1 MRLRGWRKFAFYAV
15 GGLLLM
21 WTIFPVYYMI
31 TLSLVP
37 EEDLFK
43 PRLYVAQPTLEN
55 YRNTTHQSNYLVSEF
70 WIQLYNS
77 VIIALLTT
85 AAVIIVGTLGSF
97 ALARVRFRGSQI
109 ISSMTL
115 FTYIIPASFLSIP
128 FFKLMADYDLL
139 GTKLSVILAMI
150 TFTSPYAVWILW
162 DYGKTVPPDIDEA
175 AAIDGA
181 GTLAIFFRIYL
192 PLILPPMVAIATYAF
207 LFSWN
212 EYLYVV
218 LFLSGETN
226 ITIPV
231 AMGNFLATDNPPWN
245 LLMAE
250 SVLYSIP
257 PVILYYCFR
266 RHLLSGLVTGSVTG
280 T

>member
-15 GGLLLM
+15 GSLLLV

-55 YRNTTHQSNYLVSEF
+55 YRHTTHQSNYLVSEF

-85 AAVIIVGTLGSF
+85 AAVVIVGTLGSF
-97 ALARVRFRGSQI
+97 ALARIRFRGSQI

-192 PLILPPMVAIATYAF
+192 PLIMPPMIAIATYAF

-212 EYLYVV
+212 EYIYVLIFV
-218 LFLSGETN
+218 
-226 ITIPV
+226 
-231 AMGNFLATDNPPWN
+231 
-245 LLMAE
+245 
-250 SVLYSIP
+250 
-257 PVILYYCFR
+257 
-266 RHLLSGLVTGSVTG
+266 
-280 T
+280 

>member
-1 MRLRGWRKFAFYAV
+1 MRLRGWRKGVFFGV
-15 GGLLLM
+15 CGLVLV
-21 WTIFPVYYMI
+21 WTVFPVYYMV
-31 TLSLVP
+31 TLSLVK

-43 PRLYVAQPTLEN
+43 PSLYVARPTLEN
-55 YRNTTHQSNYLVSEF
+55 YAATIQQSNYLVSEF
-70 WIQLYNS
+70 RTQLYNS
-77 VIIALLTT
+77 VIIALMTT
-85 AAVIIVGTLGSF
+85 AAVLIVGSLGSF
-97 ALARVRFRGSQI
+97 ALARIRFRGSRL

-115 FTYIIPASFLSIP
+115 FTYIIPSSFLSIP
-128 FFKLMADYDLL
+128 FFKLMADFNLL
-139 GTKLSVILAMI
+139 GLKISVVLAMI
-150 TFTSPYAVWILW
+150 TFASPYAVWILW
-162 DYGKTVPPDIDEA
+162 DYGRTVPPQIDEA

-181 GTLAIFFRIYL
+181 GMMALFFRIYL
-192 PLILPPMVAIATYAF
+192 PLILPAMVAIATYAF
-207 LFSWN
+207 LYSWN
-212 EYLYVV
+212 EYLYAV

-266 RHLLSGLVTGSVTG
+266 RHLLSGLVTGAVK
-280 T
+280 

>member
-1 MRLRGWRKFAFYAV
+1 MRLHGWQKAAFFIVCAIV
-15 GGLLLM
+15 LV
-21 WTIFPVYYMI
+21 WTVFPVYYML
-31 TLSLVP
+31 TLFLVP

-43 PRLYVAQPTLEN
+43 PSLYVAHPTVTN
-55 YRNTTHQSNYLVSEF
+55 YANAIRQSNYLVSAF

-77 VIIALLTT
+77 VSIALMTT
-85 AAVIIVGTLGSF
+85 VAVVVVGTLGSF
-97 ALARVRFRGSQI
+97 ALARIRFRGSRI

-115 FTYIIPASFLSIP
+115 FTYIIPSSFLSIP

-139 GTKLSVILAMI
+139 GTKLSVVLAMI
-150 TFTSPYAVWILW
+150 TFASPYAVWILW
-162 DYGKTVPPDIDEA
+162 DYGRTVPPDIDEA
-175 AAIDGA
+175 AGIDGA
-181 GTLAIFFRIYL
+181 GPLALFFRIYL

-207 LFSWN
+207 LYSWN
-212 EYLYVV
+212 EYLYAV
-218 LFLSGETN
+218 LFLSGETH

-231 AMGNFLATDNPPWN
+231 AMGNFLATDSPPWN

-266 RHLLSGLVTGSVTG
+266 RHLLSGLVTGSVAG

>member
-1 MRLRGWRKFAFYAV
+1 MRLRGWKKIAFYAV
-15 GGLLLM
+15 CVVLLV
-21 WTIFPVYYMI
+21 WTVFPVYYMLS
-31 TLSLVP
+31 LSLVP

-43 PRLYVAQPTLEN
+43 PSLYVVHPTLAN
-55 YRNTTHQSNYLVSEF
+55 YANTVRQSNYMVSQF

-77 VIIALLTT
+77 LAIGLMTT
-85 AAVIIVGTLGSF
+85 AAVVVVGSLGSF
-97 ALARVRFRGSQI
+97 ALARIRFRGSRAIQ
-109 ISSMTL
+109 SMTL
-115 FTYIIPASFLSIP
+115 FTYIIPSSFLSIP

-139 GTKLSVILAMI
+139 GTKLSVILIMI

-181 GTLAIFFRIYL
+181 GPLALFFRIYL
-192 PLILPPMVAIATYAF
+192 PLIMPPMFAIATYAF
-207 LFSWN
+207 LYSWN
-212 EYLYVV
+212 EYLYAV

-231 AMGNFLATDNPPWN
+231 GMGNFLATDNPPWN

-266 RHLLSGLVTGSVTG
+266 RHLLSGLVTGAVAG

>member
-1 MRLRGWRKFAFYAV
+1 MRLRGWPKLAFYTV
-15 GGLLLM
+15 CSLLLV

-43 PRLYVAQPTLEN
+43 PRLYVAQPTLDN
-55 YRNTTHQSNYLVSEF
+55 YRQTTQQSNYLVSEF

-85 AAVIIVGTLGSF
+85 AAVVIVGTLGSF
-97 ALARVRFRGSQI
+97 ALARIRFRGSQI

-162 DYGKTVPPDIDEA
+162 DYGKTVPPEIDEA

-181 GTLAIFFRIYL
+181 GMLQTFFRIYL

>member
-1 MRLRGWRKFAFYAV
+1 MRLRGWRKVAFFGVCALV
-15 GGLLLM
+15 LV
-21 WTIFPVYYMI
+21 WTVFPVYYML

-43 PRLYVAQPTLEN
+43 PSLYVARPTLVN
-55 YRNTTHQSNYLVSEF
+55 YGQTIYQSNYLVSEF

-85 AAVIIVGTLGSF
+85 AAVVVVGTLGSF
-97 ALARVRFRGSQI
+97 ALARIQFRGSRL

-139 GTKLSVILAMI
+139 GTQLSVILAMI
-150 TFTSPYAVWILW
+150 TFASPYAVWILW
-162 DYGKTVPPDIDEA
+162 DYGKTVPPEIDEA

-192 PLILPPMVAIATYAF
+192 PLILPPIFAIATYAF
-207 LFSWN
+207 LYSWN

-250 SVLYSIP
+250 SALYSIP
-257 PVILYYCFR
+257 PVILYYFFR
-266 RHLLSGLVTGSVTG
+266 RHLLSGLVTGSVAG

>member
-1 MRLRGWRKFAFYAV
+1 MRLRGWRKVAFFSLCGIILV
-15 GGLLLM
+15 
-21 WTIFPVYYMI
+21 WTVFPIYYMV
-31 TLSLVP
+31 TLSLVK

-43 PRLYVAQPTLEN
+43 PSLYVARPTLEN
-55 YRNTTHQSNYLVSEF
+55 YSMTVMQSNYLVNEF
-70 WIQLYNS
+70 RIQLFNS
-77 VIIALLTT
+77 VVIALLTT
-85 AAVIIVGTLGSF
+85 SAVLVVGTLGSF
-97 ALARVRFRGSQI
+97 ALARIRFRGSRL

-115 FTYIIPASFLSIP
+115 FTYIIPSSFLSIP
-128 FFKLMADYDLL
+128 LFKLMADYNLL
-139 GTKLSVILAMI
+139 GTKLSVVLAMI

-162 DYGKTVPPDIDEA
+162 DYGKTVPSQIDEA

-181 GTLAIFFRIYL
+181 GPLSLFFHIYV
-192 PLILPPMVAIATYAF
+192 PLILPAMVAIATYAF
-207 LFSWN
+207 LYSWN

-231 AMGNFLATDNPPWN
+231 GMGNFLATDNPPWN

-266 RHLLSGLVTGSVTG
+266 RHLLSGLVTGAVK
-280 T
+280 

>member
-1 MRLRGWRKFAFYAV
+1 MELRGWRKVAFYGVCAV
-15 GGLLLM
+15 VLV
-21 WTIFPVYYMI
+21 WTLFPVYYMI

-43 PRLYVAQPTLEN
+43 PSLYVAHPTLEN
-55 YRNTTHQSNYLVSEF
+55 FQMTIYQSNYLVSQF
-70 WIQLYNS
+70 WAQLWNS
-77 VIIALLTT
+77 VSIAFTT
-85 AAVIIVGTLGSF
+85 TLAVLVVGTLGSF
-97 ALARVRFRGSQI
+97 ALARIPFRGSRAIQN
-109 ISSMTL
+109 MTL
-115 FTYIIPASFLSIP
+115 FTYIIPSSFLSIP
-128 FFKLMADYDLL
+128 FFKLMADFDLI
-139 GTKLSVILAMI
+139 GTKLSVILVMI

-162 DYGKTVPPDIDEA
+162 DYGRTIPPDIDDA
-175 AAIDGA
+175 AMIDGA
-181 GTLAIFFRIYL
+181 GPLAIFFRIYL

-218 LFLSGETN
+218 LFLSGETH

-266 RHLLSGLVTGSVTG
+266 RHLLSGLVTGSVG
-280 T
+280 GI

>member
-1 MRLRGWRKFAFYAV
+1 MGIRGWRKAVFYGICALV
-15 GGLLLM
+15 LV
-21 WTIFPVYYMI
+21 WTLFPVYYM
-31 TLSLVP
+31 LSMSLVP

-43 PRLYVAQPTLEN
+43 PSLYVAHPTLNN
-55 YRNTTHQSNYLVSEF
+55 YAMTVKQSNYLVSQF
-70 WIQLYNS
+70 WAQLWNS
-77 VIIALLTT
+77 VSIALMTT
-85 AAVIIVGTLGSF
+85 LAVLVVGTLGSF
-97 ALARVRFRGSQI
+97 ALARIRFRGSRA

-115 FTYIIPASFLSIP
+115 FTYIIPSSFLSIP

-139 GTKLSVILAMI
+139 GTKLSVILTMI
-150 TFTSPYAVWILW
+150 TFASPYAVWILW
-162 DYGKTVPPDIDEA
+162 DYGRTVPPDIDEA

-181 GTLAIFFRIYL
+181 GPLSLFFRIYL

-207 LFSWN
+207 LYSWN
-212 EYLYVV
+212 EYLYAV

-266 RHLLSGLVTGSVTG
+266 RHLLSGLVTGAVAG

>member
-1 MRLRGWRKFAFYAV
+1 MRLRGWRKAAFYIVSAV
-15 GGLLLM
+15 VLV
-21 WTIFPVYYMI
+21 WTVFPVYYMV

-43 PRLYVAQPTLEN
+43 PRLYVPHPTLEN
-55 YRNTTHQSNYLVSEF
+55 YVHTIFQTNYLVSEF
-70 WIQLYNS
+70 RIQLMNS
-77 VIIALLTT
+77 VVIALFTT
-85 AAVIIVGTLGSF
+85 AAVLIVSTLGSF
-97 ALARVRFRGSQI
+97 ALGRIRFRGSNL

-139 GTKLSVILAMI
+139 GLKISVILAMI
-150 TFTSPYAVWILW
+150 TFASPYAVWILW
-162 DYGKTVPPDIDEA
+162 DYAKTIPSEIDEA

-181 GTLAIFFRIYL
+181 GTPALFFRIYL

-212 EYLYVV
+212 EYLYAV
-218 LFLSGETN
+218 LFLSGETS

-250 SVLYSIP
+250 SVLYSFP

>member
-1 MRLRGWRKFAFYAV
+1 MRLRGWPKVGFYV
-15 GGLLLM
+15 VCVVILV
-21 WTIFPVYYMI
+21 WTLFPVYYMAMM
-31 TLSLVP
+31 SLVP
-37 EEDLFK
+37 EEELFK
-43 PRLYVAQPTLEN
+43 PELYVAHPTLMN
-55 YRNTTHQSNYLVSEF
+55 FLSTVRQSNYLVSQF

-77 VIIALLTT
+77 LAIGLGTT
-85 AAVIIVGTLGSF
+85 AIVLVVGATGSF
-97 ALARVRFRGSQI
+97 ALARLRFRGSRM
-109 ISSMTL
+109 ISSMAL
-115 FTYIIPASFLSIP
+115 FTYIIPSSFLSIP
-128 FFKLMADYDLL
+128 FFKLMADYGLL
-139 GTKLSVILAMI
+139 NTKTALILAMI

-181 GTLAIFFRIYL
+181 GPLALFFRIYL
-192 PLILPPMVAIATYAF
+192 PLILPPLFAIATYAF
-207 LFSWN
+207 LYSWN
-212 EYLYVV
+212 EYLYAV

-231 AMGNFLATDNPPWN
+231 AMGNFLATDSPPWN

-266 RHLLSGLVTGSVTG
+266 RHLLTGLVTGSVSG
-280 T
+280 M

>member
-1 MRLRGWRKFAFYAV
+1 MRLRGWQQTAIFILCAV
-15 GGLLLM
+15 ILV
-21 WTIFPVYYMI
+21 WTLFPVYYML

-43 PRLYVAQPTLEN
+43 PSLYVAHPTVTN
-55 YRNTTHQSNYLVSEF
+55 YANTVRQSNYLVSAF
-70 WIQLYNS
+70 WIQLTNS
-77 VIIALLTT
+77 VTIALMTT
-85 AAVIIVGTLGSF
+85 LAVVIVGTLGSF
-97 ALARVRFRGSQI
+97 ALARIRFRGSRI

-115 FTYIIPASFLSIP
+115 FTYIIPSSFLSIP

-139 GTKLSVILAMI
+139 GSKLSVVLAMI
-150 TFTSPYAVWILW
+150 TFASPYAVWILW
-162 DYGKTVPPDIDEA
+162 DYGRTVPPDIDEA

-181 GTLAIFFRIYL
+181 GPLALFFRIYL
-192 PLILPPMVAIATYAF
+192 PLILPPLVAIATYAF
-207 LFSWN
+207 LYSWN
-212 EYLYVV
+212 EYLYAV
-218 LFLSGETN
+218 LFLSGERY

-231 AMGNFLATDNPPWN
+231 AMGNFLATDSPPWN

-266 RHLLSGLVTGSVTG
+266 RHLLTGLVTGSVAG

>member
-1 MRLRGWRKFAFYAV
+1 MRLRGWRKFTFYAV
-15 GGLLLM
+15 GSLLLV

-55 YRNTTHQSNYLVSEF
+55 YRHTIYQSNYLVSEF

-85 AAVIIVGTLGSF
+85 AAVVVVGTLGSF
-97 ALARVRFRGSQI
+97 ALARIRFRGSQI

-231 AMGNFLATDNPPWN
+231 GMGNFLATDNPPWN

>member
-1 MRLRGWRKFAFYAV
+1 MRLRGWRKVVFF
-15 GGLLLM
+15 GLCGIILV
-21 WTIFPVYYMI
+21 WTVFPVYYMV
-31 TLSLVP
+31 TLSLVK

-43 PRLYVAQPTLEN
+43 PSLYVARPTIEN
-55 YRNTTHQSNYLVSEF
+55 YVMTVQQSNYLVSEF
-70 WIQLYNS
+70 RIQLYNS
-77 VIIALLTT
+77 VGIALLTT
-85 AAVIIVGTLGSF
+85 LAVLIVGTLGSF
-97 ALARVRFRGSQI
+97 ALARIKFRGSHL

-128 FFKLMADYDLL
+128 LFKLMADFNLL
-139 GTKLSVILAMI
+139 GSKLSVILAMI

-162 DYGKTVPPDIDEA
+162 DYGKTLPSQIDEA

-181 GTLAIFFRIYL
+181 GPLSLFFHIYL
-192 PLILPPMVAIATYAF
+192 PLILPAMVAIATYAF
-207 LFSWN
+207 LYSWN
-212 EYLYVV
+212 EYLYAV

-257 PVILYYCFR
+257 PVILYYIFR
-266 RHLLSGLVTGSVTG
+266 RHLLSGLVSGAVK
-280 T
+280 

>member
-1 MRLRGWRKFAFYAV
+1 MRLRGWRKVAFYTI
-15 GGLLLM
+15 GSLLLV

-43 PRLYVAQPTLEN
+43 PRLYVAQPTLDN
-55 YRNTTHQSNYLVSEF
+55 YRQTTHQSNYLVSEF

-85 AAVIIVGTLGSF
+85 AAVVIVGTLGSF
-97 ALARVRFRGSQI
+97 ALARIRFRGNQI

-181 GTLAIFFRIYL
+181 GTLAIFLRIYL
-192 PLILPPMVAIATYAF
+192 PLIMPPMIAIATYAF

-257 PVILYYCFR
+257 PVILYYFFR
-266 RHLLSGLVTGSVTG
+266 RHLLSGLVTGAVTG

>member
-1 MRLRGWRKFAFYAV
+1 MGLRGWQKAAFYGICALV
-15 GGLLLM
+15 LV
-21 WTIFPVYYMI
+21 WTLFPVYYM
-31 TLSLVP
+31 LSMSLVP

-43 PRLYVAQPTLEN
+43 PSLYVAHPTLNN
-55 YRNTTHQSNYLVSEF
+55 YAMTVKQSNYLVSQF
-70 WIQLYNS
+70 WAQLYNS
-77 VIIALLTT
+77 VSIALMTT
-85 AAVIIVGTLGSF
+85 LAVLVVGTLGSF
-97 ALARVRFRGSQI
+97 ALARIRFRGSRA

-115 FTYIIPASFLSIP
+115 FTYIIPSSFLSIP

-139 GTKLSVILAMI
+139 GTKLSVILTMI
-150 TFTSPYAVWILW
+150 TFASPYAVWILW
-162 DYGKTVPPDIDEA
+162 DYGRTVPPDIDEA

-181 GTLAIFFRIYL
+181 GPLSLFFRIYL

-207 LFSWN
+207 LYSWN
-212 EYLYVV
+212 EYLYAV

-266 RHLLSGLVTGSVTG
+266 RHLLSGLVTGAVAG

>member
-1 MRLRGWRKFAFYAV
+1 MGLRGWRKVAFYVVCAV
-15 GGLLLM
+15 LLV
-21 WTIFPVYYMI
+21 WTLFPVYYML

-43 PRLYVAQPTLEN
+43 PSLYVAHPTSAN
-55 YRNTTHQSNYLVSEF
+55 YAMTIRQSNYLVSQF
-70 WIQLYNS
+70 WAQLWNS
-77 VIIALLTT
+77 VSIAFMTT
-85 AAVIIVGTLGSF
+85 LAVLVVGTLGSF
-97 ALARVRFRGSQI
+97 ALARIPFRGSRAIQN
-109 ISSMTL
+109 MTL
-115 FTYIIPASFLSIP
+115 FTYIIPSSFLSIP
-128 FFKLMADYDLL
+128 FFKLMADYDLI
-139 GTKLSVILAMI
+139 GTKLSVILTMI
-150 TFTSPYAVWILW
+150 TFASPYGVWILW
-162 DYGKTVPPDIDEA
+162 DYGKTLPVSIDEA

-181 GTLAIFFRIYL
+181 GPLAMFFRIYL
-192 PLILPPMVAIATYAF
+192 PLIMPPMVAIGTYAF
-207 LFSWN
+207 LYSWN
-212 EYLYVV
+212 EYLYAV
-218 LFLSGETN
+218 LFLSGEKH

-266 RHLLSGLVTGSVTG
+266 RHLLSGLVTGSVAG

>member
-1 MRLRGWRKFAFYAV
+1 MRLRGWRKVVFF
-15 GGLLLM
+15 GLCGIILV
-21 WTIFPVYYMI
+21 WTVFPVYYMV
-31 TLSLVP
+31 TLSLVK

-43 PRLYVAQPTLEN
+43 PSLYVSRPTIEN
-55 YRNTTHQSNYLVSEF
+55 YVMTVQQSNYLVSEF
-70 WIQLYNS
+70 RIQLYNS
-77 VIIALLTT
+77 VGIALLTT
-85 AAVIIVGTLGSF
+85 VAVLIVGALGSF
-97 ALARVRFRGSQI
+97 ALARIKFRGSRL

-128 FFKLMADYDLL
+128 LFKLMADFNLL
-139 GTKLSVILAMI
+139 GSKLSVVLAMI

-162 DYGKTVPPDIDEA
+162 DYGKTLPSQIDEA

-181 GTLAIFFRIYL
+181 GPLSIFFHIYL
-192 PLILPPMVAIATYAF
+192 PLILPAMVAIATYAF
-207 LFSWN
+207 LYSWN
-212 EYLYVV
+212 EYLYAV

-257 PVILYYCFR
+257 PVILYYIFR
-266 RHLLSGLVTGSVTG
+266 RHLLSGLVTGAVK
-280 T
+280 

>member
-1 MRLRGWRKFAFYAV
+1 MRLRGWPRVGFYVVCAGILV
-15 GGLLLM
+15 
-21 WTIFPVYYMI
+21 WTLFPVYYMSMM
-31 TLSLVP
+31 SLVP
-37 EEDLFK
+37 EEELFK
-43 PRLYVAQPTLEN
+43 PELYVAHPTLAN
-55 YRNTTHQSNYLVSEF
+55 YANTIKQSNYLVSQF
-70 WIQLYNS
+70 WVQLYNS
-77 VIIALLTT
+77 LAIGLITT
-85 AAVIIVGTLGSF
+85 AAVVVVGALGSF
-97 ALARVRFRGSQI
+97 ALARIRFRGGHL
-109 ISSMTL
+109 ISSMAL
-115 FTYIIPASFLSIP
+115 FTYIIPSSFLSIP

-139 GTKLSVILAMI
+139 GTKLSVVLAMI

-181 GTLAIFFRIYL
+181 GPLALFFRIYL
-192 PLILPPMVAIATYAF
+192 PLILPPLFAIATYAF
-207 LFSWN
+207 LYSWN
-212 EYLYVV
+212 EYLYAV
-218 LFLSGETN
+218 LFLSGETS

-266 RHLLSGLVTGSVTG
+266 RHLLSGLVTGSVAG

>member
-1 MRLRGWRKFAFYAV
+1 MRLRGWRKVVFF
-15 GGLLLM
+15 GLCGIILV
-21 WTIFPVYYMI
+21 WTVFPVYYMV
-31 TLSLVP
+31 TLSLVK

-43 PRLYVAQPTLEN
+43 PSLYVARPTIEN
-55 YRNTTHQSNYLVSEF
+55 YVMTVQQSNYLVSEF
-70 WIQLYNS
+70 RIQLYNS
-77 VIIALLTT
+77 VGIALLTT
-85 AAVIIVGTLGSF
+85 VAVLIVGTLGSF
-97 ALARVRFRGSQI
+97 ALARIKFRGSRL

-128 FFKLMADYDLL
+128 LFKLMADFNLL
-139 GTKLSVILAMI
+139 GSKLSVILAMI

-162 DYGKTVPPDIDEA
+162 DYGKTLPSQIDEA

-181 GTLAIFFRIYL
+181 GPLSLFFHIYL
-192 PLILPPMVAIATYAF
+192 PLILPAMVAIATYAF
-207 LFSWN
+207 LYSWN
-212 EYLYVV
+212 EYLYAV

-257 PVILYYCFR
+257 PVILYYIFR
-266 RHLLSGLVTGSVTG
+266 RHLLSGLVTGAVK
-280 T
+280 

>member
-1 MRLRGWRKFAFYAV
+1 MRLRGWQKAAFFIVCAIV
-15 GGLLLM
+15 LV
-21 WTIFPVYYMI
+21 WTVFPVYYML

-37 EEDLFK
+37 EEDLFR
-43 PRLYVAQPTLEN
+43 PSLYVAHPTLAN
-55 YRNTTHQSNYLVSEF
+55 YANTIKQSNYLVSQF
-70 WIQLYNS
+70 WVQLYNS
-77 VIIALLTT
+77 LAIGLMTT
-85 AAVIIVGTLGSF
+85 MVVVVVGTLGSF
-97 ALARVRFRGSQI
+97 ALARIRFRGSRI

-115 FTYIIPASFLSIP
+115 FTYIIPSSFLSIP

-139 GTKLSVILAMI
+139 GTKLSVVLAMI
-150 TFTSPYAVWILW
+150 TFASPYAVWILW
-162 DYGKTVPPDIDEA
+162 DYGRTVPPDIDEA

-181 GTLAIFFRIYL
+181 GPLALFFRIYL

-207 LFSWN
+207 LYSWN
-212 EYLYVV
+212 EYLYAV
-218 LFLSGETN
+218 LFLSGETY

-231 AMGNFLATDNPPWN
+231 AMGNFLATDSPPWN

-250 SVLYSIP
+250 SVLYSVP

-266 RHLLSGLVTGSVTG
+266 RHLLSGLVTGSVAG

>member
-1 MRLRGWRKFAFYAV
+1 MGLRGWRKAV
-15 GGLLLM
+15 FFGICALVLV
-21 WTIFPVYYMI
+21 WTLFPVYYML

-43 PRLYVAQPTLEN
+43 PSLYVAHPTLNN
-55 YRNTTHQSNYLVSEF
+55 YAMTVKQSNYLVSQF
-70 WIQLYNS
+70 WAQLWNS
-77 VIIALLTT
+77 VSIALMTT
-85 AAVIIVGTLGSF
+85 LAVLVVGTLGSF
-97 ALARVRFRGSQI
+97 ALARIRFRGSRAIQ
-109 ISSMTL
+109 SMTL
-115 FTYIIPASFLSIP
+115 FTYIIPSSFLSIP

-139 GTKLSVILAMI
+139 GTKLSVILTMI
-150 TFTSPYAVWILW
+150 TFASPYAVWILW
-162 DYGKTVPPDIDEA
+162 DYGRTVPPDIDEA

-181 GTLAIFFRIYL
+181 GPLSLFFRIYL

-207 LFSWN
+207 LYSWN
-212 EYLYVV
+212 EYLYAV

-266 RHLLSGLVTGSVTG
+266 RHLLSGLVTGAVAG

>member
-1 MRLRGWRKFAFYAV
+1 MRLRGWRKVVFF
-15 GGLLLM
+15 GLCGIILV
-21 WTIFPVYYMI
+21 WTVFPVYYMV
-31 TLSLVP
+31 TLSLVK

-43 PRLYVAQPTLEN
+43 PSLYVARPTIEN
-55 YRNTTHQSNYLVSEF
+55 YVMTVQQSNYLVSEF
-70 WIQLYNS
+70 RIQLYNS
-77 VIIALLTT
+77 VGIALLTT
-85 AAVIIVGTLGSF
+85 VAVLIVGALGSF
-97 ALARVRFRGSQI
+97 ALARIKFRGSRL

-128 FFKLMADYDLL
+128 LFKLMADFNLL
-139 GTKLSVILAMI
+139 GSKLSVILAMI

-162 DYGKTVPPDIDEA
+162 DYGKTLPSQIDEA

-181 GTLAIFFRIYL
+181 GPLSLFFHIYL
-192 PLILPPMVAIATYAF
+192 PLILPAMVAIATYAF
-207 LFSWN
+207 LYSWN
-212 EYLYVV
+212 EYLYAV

-257 PVILYYCFR
+257 PVILYYIFR
-266 RHLLSGLVTGSVTG
+266 RHLLSGLVTGAVK
-280 T
+280 